1 MHDIWQ
7 QADQIVMSVQTA
19 ELRHVSIKK
28 TPSLHLSC
36 SLVNIARG
44 QCMLEVE
51 AGMPISS
58 KNVGK
63 LVIEFDRPVIR
74 GKVVIPQTLY
84 DSIISCLSHAPPRP
98 IALSLKIATQ
108 LAVSLE
114 GDLRIDAVTE
124 VSVTDVSATL
134 PLK

>member
-1 MHDIWQ
+1 
-7 QADQIVMSVQTA
+7 
-19 ELRHVSIKK
+19 
-28 TPSLHLSC
+28 
-36 SLVNIARG
+36 
-44 QCMLEVE
+44 MLEVE

-84 DSIISCLSHAPPRP
+84 DSIISCLAHVPPRP

-124 VSVTDVSATL
+124 VNVTDVSATL